1 MNIQVFVRGVEQPA
15 ELRSFAQEKLAGV
28 LERFNHSV
36 RDATLRLE
44 DVTGPDKKGDV
55 DKACNVEVRLRTGEI
70 RIKERGDD
78 FHATIDTAMDRLR
91 AALSREVARG
101 KRGIGEG

>member
-15 ELRSFAQEKLAGV
+15 DLRSFAEEKLAGV

-36 RDATLRLE
+36 RNATLRLE
-44 DVTGPDKKGDV
+44 DVTGPEKGGV

-78 FHATIDTAMDRLR
+78 FQATINAAMDRLR
-91 AALSREVARG
+91 AALSREVSRA

>member
-15 ELRSFAQEKLAGV
+15 DLRSFAEEKLAGV

-36 RDATLRLE
+36 RNATLRLE
-44 DVTGPDKKGDV
+44 DVTGPEKGGV
-55 DKACNVEVRLRTGEI
+55 DKACSVEVRLRTGEI

-78 FHATIDTAMDRLR
+78 FQATINAAMDRLR
-91 AALSREVARG
+91 AALSREVSRA

>member
-15 ELRSFAQEKLAGV
+15 DLRSFAEEKLAGV

-36 RDATLRLE
+36 RNATLRLE
-44 DVTGPDKKGDV
+44 DVTGPEKGGV
-55 DKACNVEVRLRTGEI
+55 DKACSVEVRLRTGEI

-78 FHATIDTAMDRLR
+78 FQATINAAMDRLR
-91 AALSREVARG
+91 AALSREVSRG

>member
-15 ELRSFAQEKLAGV
+15 DLRSFAEEKLAGV

-36 RDATLRLE
+36 RNATLRLE
-44 DVTGPDKKGDV
+44 DVTGPEKGGV
-55 DKACNVEVRLRTGEI
+55 DKACSVEVRLRTGEI

-78 FHATIDTAMDRLR
+78 FQATINAAMDRLR
-91 AALSREVARG
+91 AALSREVSRG
-101 KRGIGEG
+101 KRGIGEC

>member
-15 ELRSFAQEKLAGV
+15 NLRSFAQEKLTSV
-28 LERFNHSV
+28 LERFDHSV
-36 RDATLRLE
+36 RNATLRLE
-44 DVTGPDKKGDV
+44 DVTGPEKGGV
-55 DKACNVEVRLRTGEI
+55 DKSCSVEVRLRTGEV

-78 FHATIDTAMDRLR
+78 FHATIETAMDRLR

>member
-15 ELRSFAQEKLAGV
+15 DLRSFAQEKLTSV

-36 RDATLRLE
+36 HNATLRLE
-44 DVTGPDKKGDV
+44 DVTGPEKGGV
-55 DKACNVEVRLRTGEI
+55 DKACSVEVRLRTGEI

-78 FHATIDTAMDRLR
+78 FQATINAAMDRLR

-101 KRGIGEG
+101 KRGVGEG

>member
-15 ELRSFAQEKLAGV
+15 DLRSFAQEKLAGV
-28 LERFNHSV
+28 LERFDHSV
-36 RDATLRLE
+36 RNATLRLE
-44 DVTGPDKKGDV
+44 DVTGPEKGGV
-55 DKACNVEVRLRTGEI
+55 DKACSVEVRLRTGEI

-78 FHATIDTAMDRLR
+78 FQATINAAMDRLR
-91 AALSREVARG
+91 AALSREVSRG